1 MENTAKKF
9 NAMVRRKGMIKA
21 LLLILLLAGVLILYH
36 IITIFG
42 LSYFFTK
49 TDLSLGEA
57 GLGSRYAKAH
67 FTSARMINPGRN
79 GENAVFAVLC
89 PDGRSSFILETA
101 PDYTEKMNKALDKGK
116 TVKVRGF
123 VTALDETKKAEYVPY
138 LKQYGYEPE
147 LLRGNVL
154 TMLTFGKYYA
164 LHPIINSLT
173 IIILLM
179 ILFFILRSLMY
190 GSFGKLKANARKFG
204 YELEDIKKDF
214 ESAAKYGGLSIGKKY
229 FYITKGAANA
239 VSAND
244 TVLAYIHHEVENKKD
259 QYSLVLVDKK
269 GREYEIPYSNE
280 NKASEALMA
289 ISKFAHITT
298 STTDEYRNKA
308 RTSIKTFVESAE
320 ERKKELNK

>member
-1 MENTAKKF
+1 MENNAKKF
-9 NAMVRRKGMIKA
+9 NAMVRRKGIVTA
-21 LLLILLLAGVLILYH
+21 FLLIVLLAVVLVIYH

-42 LSYFFTK
+42 LSYFFAK
-49 TDLSLGEA
+49 NDLALGEA
-57 GLGSRYAKAH
+57 SLGSRYAKAH
-67 FTSARMINPGRN
+67 FDTARMINPGRD
-79 GENAVFAVLC
+79 GGNAVFAVLC
-89 PDGRSSFILETA
+89 PDGRSSFILETSRG
-101 PDYTEKMNKALDKGK
+101 YTEKLTKKLDKGK
-116 TVKVRGF
+116 MIKVRGL
-123 VTALDETKKAEYVPY
+123 VTALDENKKTEYTPY
-138 LKQYGYEPE
+138 LKQYGYEPG
-147 LLRGNVL
+147 LLRGSVL
-154 TMLTFGKYYA
+154 TMLTFGEFYA

-173 IIILLM
+173 IIILLI

-190 GSFGKLKANARKFG
+190 GNFGKLKANARKFG

-214 ESAAKYGGLSIGKKY
+214 ESASKYGGLSIGKKY

-239 VSAND
+239 VSADD

-259 QYSLVLVDKK
+259 QYSLVLVDIKC
-269 GREYEIPYSNE
+269 REYEIPYSNE
-280 NKASEALMA
+280 NKASETLMA